1 MSLSIWC
8 NLDLPASALAS
19 LEAGI
24 GPHRLLRA
32 AECAGKNQ
40 PIGRPDAGLPDADIV
55 VGQPEVDQCLAS
67 PRLRFVQLTS
77 AGYSTFDTPVARTKF
92 SERNVPVC
100 ISSAVYSEPCA
111 QHALAFLLAEA
122 RQLPRSIRDQATTRA
137 WNTPPTRRASFL
149 LGMQTVL
156 LVGFGG
162 IAKRLSELLQPF
174 GLEVIGFRREPRGD
188 EELPVYGV
196 DELLAYLPMAD
207 IVVNTLP
214 ASDETNGFFDEA
226 AFSTLKPG
234 AIFLN
239 LGRGS
244 TVDQPS
250 LGRALNGHLRAA
262 YLDVTTPEPLPPD
275 DPLWALPNCHITPH
289 VAGGHGDEYDR
300 VVAHFL
306 GNLGRFQR
314 GEPLVD
320 RVY

>member
-1 MSLSIWC
+1 MSSTIWS
-8 NLDLPASALAS
+8 NLDLTPSALAS
-19 LEAGI
+19 LEAGL
-24 GPHRLLRA
+24 GPHRLIRA
-32 AECAGKNQ
+32 AESAVANQ
-40 PIGRPDAGLPDADIV
+40 PLGRPDPGVMEADIV
-55 VGQPEVDQCLAS
+55 VGQPEVAQCLSS
-67 PRLRFVQLTS
+67 PRLRFVQLSS
-77 AGYSTFDTPVARTKF
+77 AGFTTFDTPEARAALTTRK
-92 SERNVPVC
+92 VPVC
-100 ISSAVYSEPCA
+100 ISSVVYSEPCA

-122 RQLPRSIRDQATTRA
+122 RQLPRSIRDQSTTRE
-137 WNTPPTRRASFL
+137 WNTAPTRRASFL
-149 LGMQTVL
+149 LGIQSVL

-196 DELLAYLPMAD
+196 DELLAWLPQAD

-214 ASDETNGFFDEA
+214 ASDETHCFFDEA
-226 AFSTLKPG
+226 AFSTMKPG

-244 TVDQPS
+244 TVDQAA
-250 LGRALNGHLRAA
+250 LARALAGHLRAA
-262 YLDVTTPEPLPPD
+262 YLDVTIPEPLPVE
-275 DPLWALPNCHITPH
+275 DPLWSLPNCHITPH
-289 VAGGHGDEYDR
+289 VAGGHGDEHDR

-306 GNLGRFQR
+306 GNLGRYER

>member
-1 MSLSIWC
+1 MSPTVWC
-8 NLDLPASALAS
+8 NLDLPPTALAS
-19 LEAGI
+19 LEAGV
-24 GPHRLLRA
+24 GPHALVRA
-32 AECAGKNQ
+32 AEFAVANQ
-40 PIGRPDAGLPDADIV
+40 PLGRPDPGLMDADIV
-55 VGQPEVDQCLAS
+55 VGQPEVEQCLAS
-67 PRLRFVQLTS
+67 GRLRFVQLTS
-77 AGYSTFDTPVARTKF
+77 AGFTTFDTPAARAALTA
-92 SERNVPVC
+92 RQIPVC

-122 RQLPRSIRDQATTRA
+122 RQLPRSIRDQATTRR
-137 WNTPPTRRASFL
+137 WDTPPTRRASFL

-162 IAKRLSELLQPF
+162 IAKRLAELLRPF

-196 DELLAYLPMAD
+196 DELLAWLPQAD

-214 ASDETNGFFDEA
+214 ASDETGGFFDEA
-226 AFSTLKPG
+226 AFATMKPG

-244 TVDQPS
+244 TVDQPA
-250 LGRALNGHLRAA
+250 LARALDGHLRAA
-262 YLDVTTPEPLPPD
+262 YLDVTTPEPLPPE
-275 DPLWALPNCHITPH
+275 DPLWALPNCHLTPH

-314 GEPLVD
+314 GEPLLD